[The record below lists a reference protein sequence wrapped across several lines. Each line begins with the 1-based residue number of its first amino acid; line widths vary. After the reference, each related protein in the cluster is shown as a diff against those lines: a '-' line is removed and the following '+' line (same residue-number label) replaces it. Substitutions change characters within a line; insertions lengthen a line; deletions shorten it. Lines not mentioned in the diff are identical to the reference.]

1 MVAALDVAFLQ
12 LSHGL
17 VILDDGRVCEI
28 TQMFDRFGDET
39 EDPSQAMAAVARL
52 PSGNWLSIDLS
63 MFEHQETH

>member
-1 MVAALDVAFLQ
+1 MAAPNVAFLQ

-17 VILDDGRVCEI
+17 AILDDGRVCEV

-39 EDPSQAMAAVARL
+39 EGPNEAFAAVARM
-52 PSGNWLSIDLS
+52 PCGNWLSIDLS